1 MNAPLTAPG
10 KIILLGEHAVLD
22 GAPALALPIPGALHA
37 RIRLEASAGPS
48 LCPMPDDPRVR
59 EALALLARLIPGP
72 GFELC
77 WDAILP
83 PGAGLGASAS
93 LSFLLVQA
101 AWQVA
106 HPGITADPGELAAMT
121 HRLEHCFH
129 GTPSGIDDA
138 VVCLGAAVLLQRPAV
153 KVRWP
158 FPKTEL
164 APHLWQVTLPAPL
177 HLVLGHS
184 GEAASTREMIA
195 RVRSGAGPG
204 FADDLR
210 LAFDAAVSALETG
223 DDEALGRVLSRVHD
237 RLARAGAS
245 TGHLDR
251 MVELALAAGA
261 LGAKLTGSGGGGCAL
276 ALCPMSRLESVA
288 EAWRAAGFQ
297 VLPVI
302 TGPV

>member
-1 MNAPLTAPG
+1 LSAPLTANG

-22 GAPALALPIPGALHA
+22 GAPALALPLPGAMRAHLHG
-37 RIRLEASAGPS
+37 SAAGGPS
-48 LCPMPDDPRVR
+48 LSPMPDDPRIR
-59 EALALLARLIPGP
+59 EALALLARLLPGP
-72 GFELC
+72 GFELA
-77 WDAILP
+77 WEAVLP

-93 LSFLLVQA
+93 LSFLLVRA

-106 HPGITADPGELAAMT
+106 HPGLEADPGELAALT

-138 VVCLGAAVLLQRPAV
+138 VVCLGTPVLLQRPAV

-158 FPKTEL
+158 FPGIEL

-177 HLVLGHS
+177 HLVLAHS

-195 RVRSGAGPG
+195 RVRAGAGAGAG

-210 LAFDAAVSALETG
+210 AAFDAAVDALEAG
-223 DDEALGRVLSRVHD
+223 DDEALGRVLTRVHA

-245 TGHLDR
+245 TLRLDR
-251 MVELALAAGA
+251 LVDLALQAGA
-261 LGAKLTGSGGGGCAL
+261 FGAKLTGSGGGGCAL
-276 ALCPMSRLESVA
+276 ALCPQTRLESVA
-288 EAWRAAGFQ
+288 ETWRSAGFN
-297 VLPVI
+297 VLI
-302 TGPV
+302 RS

>member
-1 MNAPLTAPG
+1 MNAPLTANG

-22 GAPALALPIPGALHA
+22 GAPALALPLPGAMHA
-37 RIRLEASAGPS
+37 HLCGRASGGPS
-48 LCPMPDDPRVR
+48 LSPMPDDPRVR
-59 EALALLARLIPGP
+59 EALALLARLLPGP
-72 GFELC
+72 GFELA
-77 WDAILP
+77 WEAVLP

-93 LSFLLVQA
+93 LSFLLVRA

-106 HPGITADPGELAAMT
+106 HPGLEADPGELAALT

-138 VVCLGAAVLLQRPAV
+138 VVCLGTPVLLQRPAV

-158 FPKTEL
+158 FPRIEL

-177 HLVLGHS
+177 HLVLAHS

-195 RVRSGAGPG
+195 RVRAEAGAG

-210 LAFDAAVSALETG
+210 EAFDAAVAALEAG
-223 DDEALGRVLSRVHD
+223 DDEAMGRVLTRVHA

-245 TGHLDR
+245 TPRLDR
-251 MVELALAAGA
+251 LVDLALQAGA
-261 LGAKLTGSGGGGCAL
+261 FGAKLTGSGGGGCAL
-276 ALCPMSRLESVA
+276 ALCPGTHREAVA
-288 EAWRAAGFQ
+288 EAWRAAGFH
-297 VLPVI
+297 VLI
-302 TGPV
+302 RT